1 MSSASRTLAKRIRH
15 APFRRAPSC
24 PFGLVP
30 LRHDVI
36 CRLRRPFG
44 GSHTAL
50 SGFVQVLRASLS
62 PTRVS
67 VVPNAVDTTVFTPGI
82 SRQDQAARP
91 RWHAPFRQL
100 RGPVL
105 VVRRGM
111 GPLLSGM
118 GQQHGSAWLS
128 ASGSVD
134 YRRHHTTRLP
144 KGAVAQLSCERPLRA
159 AQLRA
164 CRLPRRA
171 LRVRAHVHAGALQ
184 SRAHADA
191 FACVIHPGSRDRRG
205 STCSWM

>member
-67 VVPNAVDTTVFTPGI
+67 VVPNAVDTTVFTPDI

-91 RWHAPFRQL
+91 RWHAPFRRL

-118 GQQHGSAWLS
+118 AVRGCLLQDRLTI
-128 ASGSVD
+128 VVI
-134 YRRHHTTRLP
+134 TRLVYRKVP
-144 KGAVAQLSCERPLRA
+144 SRSSAASARCALLNCAHAGCLAARCECVRMRM
-159 AQLRA
+159 
-164 CRLPRRA
+164 
-171 LRVRAHVHAGALQ
+171 RVRWRRVRTRMRLHA
-184 SRAHADA
+184 
-191 FACVIHPGSRDRRG
+191 
-205 STCSWM
+205 